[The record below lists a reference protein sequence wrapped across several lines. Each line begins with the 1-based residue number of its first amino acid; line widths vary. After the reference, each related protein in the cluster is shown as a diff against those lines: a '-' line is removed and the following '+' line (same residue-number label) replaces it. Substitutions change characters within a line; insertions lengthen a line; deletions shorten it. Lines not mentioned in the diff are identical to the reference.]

1 MKTAIIGAGASGLS
15 LALMLDDDVSIFEQ
29 ADRTGG
35 HCHATIRDGW
45 TFDRGPHIMFSR
57 DKDVLDFMIAS
68 LGDNVHLSRRNNRV
82 FVDGRMVKYPLEND
96 LASLTLETRARCL
109 LDYLFNE
116 RSHLAENPANLDDWF
131 VGNFGEGMTDLYFRP
146 YNEKIWNVPL
156 RDLSMTWSERIPSPP
171 PEDVVKGALGVATE
185 GYLHQLNY
193 HYPLVGGYQAIT
205 DAWTNLLAPRTLHLN
220 TIVTSIEKDGQGVNV
235 TSSRG
240 VQHFDRV
247 VSTAPMPSLLTMV
260 GDVPASIHEA
270 VNSLRVNPINVITLG
285 YRGEDPNGF
294 TAVYY
299 ADSDY
304 LPNRVSSPSV
314 FSPRNAP
321 EGCYSLQAEITF
333 PPGQGYLELSDDA
346 LIAHVHEGYVA
357 SGLVEAGND
366 PVFRDVQ
373 RLEFAYV
380 VYSNGFGDAVETV
393 RDWAQSMGITIHG
406 RFGSF
411 DYLNVDGC
419 VRRSQELASKLN
431 GRETPLPSIAEMDP
445 MT

>member
-1 MKTAIIGAGASGLS
+1 MNTAIIGAGASGLS
-15 LALMLDDDVSIFEQ
+15 LALMLDGDVTIFEQ
-29 ADRTGG
+29 SDRTGG
-35 HCHATIRDGW
+35 HCHATNRDGW

-57 DKDVLDFMIAS
+57 DQEVLDFMIAS
-68 LGDNVHLSRRNNRV
+68 LGDNVHQSRRNNRV

-96 LASLTLETRARCL
+96 LAGLTLDARSHCL

-116 RSHLAENPANLDDWF
+116 HSDLAESPSNLDEWF
-131 VGNFGEGMTDLYFRP
+131 VGNFGDGMTDLYFRP

-156 RDLSMTWSERIPSPP
+156 RELSMSWSERIPSPP

-205 DAWTNLLAPRTLHLN
+205 DAWTRLIPESSLRLN
-220 TIVTSIEKDGQGVNV
+220 TVVTSVSKRGAGIDV
-235 TSSRG
+235 TTQSG
-240 VQHFDRV
+240 TEHFDRV
-247 VSTAPMPSLLTMV
+247 VSTAPMTSLLTMV
-260 GDVPASIHEA
+260 NDVPSSIRHA
-270 VNSLRVNPINVITLG
+270 VATLRVNPIDVITLG
-285 YRGEDPNGF
+285 YRGTDPNKF
-294 TAVYY
+294 TAVYF
-299 ADSDY
+299 ADEGY

-321 EGCYSLQAEITF
+321 DGCFSLQAEITF
-333 PPGQGYLELSDDA
+333 PPGDGYLAVADED
-346 LIAHVHEGYVA
+346 LIAHVHEGFVS
-357 SGLVEAGND
+357 SGLVESGCE

-380 VYSNGFGDAVETV
+380 VYTNGYEDAVALV
-393 RDWAQSMGITIHG
+393 REWARGVGVSIHG

-419 VRRSQELASKLN
+419 VRRSQELASELN
-431 GRETPLPSIAEMDP
+431 GRATPLPNAA
-445 MT
+445 

>member
-1 MKTAIIGAGASGLS
+1 MNTAIIGAGASGLS
-15 LALMLDDDVSIFEQ
+15 LALMLDGDVTIFERS
-29 ADRTGG
+29 DRTGG

-57 DKDVLDFMIAS
+57 DQDVLDFMIAS
-68 LGDNVHLSRRNNRV
+68 LGDNVHQSRRNNRV

-96 LASLTLETRARCL
+96 LASLTLEARTRCL
-109 LDYLFNE
+109 LDYLFNQ
-116 RSHLAENPANLDDWF
+116 HAALADNPSNLGEWF

-156 RDLSMTWSERIPSPP
+156 RELSMTWSERIPSPP

-205 DAWTNLLAPRTLHLN
+205 DAWTTLLPRGSLRLDT
-220 TIVTSIEKDGQGVNV
+220 TVIAVEKSDGGIDVTTNSGTE
-235 TSSRG
+235 
-240 VQHFDRV
+240 HFDRV
-247 VSTAPMPSLLTMV
+247 VSTAPMVSLLAMV
-260 GDVPASIHEA
+260 TDVPVSIRDD
-270 VNSLRVNPINVITLG
+270 VDSLRVNPINVITLG
-285 YRGEDPNGF
+285 YRGEDRNKF
-294 TAVYY
+294 TAVYF
-299 ADSDY
+299 ADESY

-321 EGCYSLQAEITF
+321 EGCFSLQAEITF
-333 PPGQGYLELSDDA
+333 PPGDGYLKLDDET
-346 LIAHVHEGYVA
+346 LVSHVHEGLVS
-357 SGLVEAGND
+357 SGLVEPD
-366 PVFRDVQ
+366 CEPVFRDVQ

-380 VYSNGFGDAVETV
+380 VYTNGYEDAVASV
-393 RDWAQSMGITIHG
+393 REWAHSVGVTIHG

-431 GRETPLPSIAEMDP
+431 DRLTPLPSVS
-445 MT
+445 

>member
-1 MKTAIIGAGASGLS
+1 MNTAIIGAGASGLS
-15 LALMLDDDVSIFEQ
+15 LALMLDGDVSIYEQ
-29 ADRTGG
+29 SDRTGG

-57 DKDVLDFMIAS
+57 DQDVLDFMIAS
-68 LGDNVHLSRRNNRV
+68 LGDNVHQSRRNNRV

-96 LASLTLETRARCL
+96 LASLTLDSRARCL
-109 LDYLFNE
+109 LDYLFNDQ
-116 RSHLAENPANLDDWF
+116 SWLAESPSNLDEWF

-156 RDLSMTWSERIPSPP
+156 RDLSMSWSERIPSPP
-171 PEDVVKGALGVATE
+171 PHDVVKGALGVATE
-185 GYLHQLNY
+185 GYLHQLDY

-205 DAWTNLLAPRTLHLN
+205 DAWTTLIPEGSLHLD
-220 TIVTSIEKDGQGVNV
+220 TTVRSVAMRDGGIDVTTNGGTE
-235 TSSRG
+235 
-240 VQHFDRV
+240 HFDRV
-247 VSTAPMPSLLTMV
+247 VCTAPMSSLLTMV
-260 GDVPASIHEA
+260 ADVPTAIRDA
-270 VNSLRVNPINVITLG
+270 VTSLRVNPIDVITLG
-285 YRGEDPNGF
+285 YRGEDRNQF
-294 TAVYY
+294 TAVYF
-299 ADSDY
+299 ADEGY

-321 EGCYSLQAEITF
+321 DGCFSLQAEITF
-333 PPGQGYLELSDDA
+333 PPGDGYLEIDDET
-346 LIAHVHEGYVA
+346 LVTHVHEGFVS
-357 SGLVEAGND
+357 SGLVEAGCE

-380 VYSNGFGDAVETV
+380 VYTNGYEDAVALV
-393 RDWAQSMGITIHG
+393 REWAEGVGITIHG

-431 GRETPLPSIAEMDP
+431 GRETPLPSVA
-445 MT
+445 